1 MAGADARSGV
11 RPRVGGFQSL
21 ARVTLNEPHTVGGG
35 DVGAVDGHA
44 RLEGKGRRRH
54 FAVDAE
60 RSAV

>member
-1 MAGADARSGV
+1 
-11 RPRVGGFQSL
+11 VGGFQSL